1 METQKDREK
10 AAEAEKFMHSI
21 CNIKFVLTLSGLIDI
36 YDKYRELINVIQK
49 VNSLPHE
56 RYDSF
61 IHVCDKMK
69 KMCET
74 ISHEKCNMKSCCWPC
89 YHNDLKNLN
98 DKGEYMEVPICDQHA
113 EVSPNVT
120 RSLGRQHTPNA
131 NEAARAKVSE
141 RIKSLVNRLEVDLR
155 RCVFPDSAKQMIEH
169 TRLLTDS
176 RCLPFRYSLEVP
188 YSY

>member
-1 METQKDREK
+1 METLKDREK
-10 AAEAEKFMHSI
+10 AAEADKCMHSI

-36 YDKYRELINVIQK
+36 YDKYRELIHVIQK

-120 RSLGRQHTPNA
+120 RSLGRQHTPMPMKMP
-131 NEAARAKVSE
+131 ELKYQSE
-141 RIKSLVNRLEVDLR
+141 LNHL
-155 RCVFPDSAKQMIEH
+155 
-169 TRLLTDS
+169 
-176 RCLPFRYSLEVP
+176 
-188 YSY
+188 